1 MTYNPESLYN
11 QAVKTLEENSSI
23 VLMQELFCY
32 MPCSIDTFYTHI
44 PTNSEKFG
52 HIKELLHKNKVAIK
66 QKLKKNWEKEDA
78 SAALQ
83 IALYKLLADEDEL
96 QRLSNSPQIS
106 LPNQGTINIQIAEQK
121 GNEPL
126 ID

>member
-1 MTYNPESLYN
+1 MYNPESLYN
-11 QAVKTLEENSSI
+11 QAVEVLSNDPSI

-32 MPCSIDTFYTHI
+32 MPCSIDTFYNHF
-44 PTNSEKFG
+44 PVGSEKFG
-52 HIKELLHKNKVAIK
+52 RIKELLHKNKIAIK

-78 SAALQ
+78 SATLQ

-96 QRLSNSPQIS
+96 QRLSNNPQIS